1 MKSSSEQRDRKVAI
15 VTGITGQDG
24 SYLAEFLL
32 DKGYEV
38 IGVARRSSTDTHFH
52 RIEGLLSRDGFT
64 VVQGDVTD
72 QGCMFGL
79 LAEHQPDEF
88 YNLAAQSHVKT
99 SFEQPVLTYRVN
111 AEGVLNILEGI
122 RTQSPHTRFYQAST
136 SEMFGRSYTSE
147 IFVEGFTVQQH
158 FNKDEYP
165 IEQLKKDHGW
175 DTEAFQFEGTPFE
188 PQSPYSVAKAS
199 AHYNVQLYRRAY
211 GLHAS
216 CGILFNH
223 ESERRGEL
231 FVTRKITKWI
241 GEFKAWCGNRIVDNI
256 DDDFIYIGSDK
267 FPKLKL
273 GTLDSKRDWGHA
285 QDYVRAMW
293 TIVQQD
299 EPDDY
304 VVSMME
310 THSVRDFLTEAFGH
324 VDLNYEPFV
333 GQDPRFMRPAEVS
346 YLLGNSR
353 KFRETTGWEPEIT
366 FQQLVQRM
374 VDHDIKEANKQALLS
389 TNPI

>member
-1 MKSSSEQRDRKVAI
+1 MKSSSEQNERKVAI
-15 VTGITGQDG
+15 VTGVTGQDG
-24 SYLAEFLL
+24 SYLSEFLL

-38 IGVARRSSTDTHFH
+38 IGVARRSSTDTHLY
-52 RIEGLLSRDGFT
+52 RIEGLIGREGFK

-72 QGCMFGL
+72 EGNMFSL
-79 LAEHQPDEF
+79 LAEYQPDEF

-111 AEGVLNILEGI
+111 ALGVLNILEAI
-122 RTQSPHTRFYQAST
+122 RHRSPHTRFYQAST
-136 SEMFGRSYTSE
+136 SEMFGRSYSAE
-147 IFVEGFTVQQH
+147 IPVHEFDILEH
-158 FNKDEYP
+158 FNKDEYS
-165 IEQLKKDHGW
+165 IEQLHKDHG
-175 DTEAFQFEGTPFE
+175 DDVIAFQGENTPFE
-188 PQSPYSVAKAS
+188 PQSPYSVAKAA

-231 FVTRKITKWI
+231 FVTRKITKWV
-241 GEFKAWCGNRIVDNI
+241 GEFVTWLDNRDI
-256 DDDFIYIGSDK
+256 DLIDEDFIHVGCDK
-267 FPKLKL
+267 FPKLML

-285 QDYVRAMW
+285 ADYVRAMW
-293 TIVQQD
+293 TVLQQD

-324 VDLNYEPFV
+324 IGMNYDAFV

-346 YLLGNSR
+346 YLLGNSN
-353 KFRETTGWEPEIT
+353 KFRETTDWEPEIT
-366 FQQLVQRM
+366 FKQLVQRM
-374 VDHDIKEANKQALLS
+374 VDHDTKEAQKKQLLS